1 MKIVAIKSTA
11 IAIATLALASGPV
24 AAAYETPSGYDVAK
38 KAGVEVQP
46 VTMPGTPK
54 DEIYIFSSLRR
65 PVLVTSRQRATLVV
79 GWNGLD
85 DGSFRRLASGL
96 LSVSCGIKT
105 KGYAAKLI
113 DGVFKTKSLI
123 PGKELGGNAGRSFH
137 YRTVTRHGSCRIVV
151 EAKGARWHK
160 LTITVTKS

>member
-1 MKIVAIKSTA
+1 MTA
-11 IAIATLALASGPV
+11 HSAASP
-24 AAAYETPSGYDVAK
+24 AACSAYPAES
-38 KAGVEVQP
+38 
-46 VTMPGTPK
+46 
-54 DEIYIFSSLRR
+54 
-65 PVLVTSRQRATLVV
+65 
-79 GWNGLD
+79 
-85 DGSFRRLASGL
+85 
-96 LSVSCGIKT
+96 KT